1 MIRIECVCI
10 KFEYFAINWHLAHP
24 PNDLRTYFYDGFKKQ
39 DMENKQLVQ
48 WAIAIC
54 SVIFVLIVLDISG
67 DYEQGIAWTHLIIEL
82 LILLASL
89 LGIIYF
95 GWLYYQITQ
104 SKIKELKLDLALA
117 NQQAEQWRETNRDL
131 VAGLSKQIL
140 KQFEKWHLTQAEVG
154 VGMLMLKGLSLQ
166 EVADVRATSER
177 TIREQA
183 RAIYR
188 KSGLAGRSELSA
200 FFLEDLLPPQ
210 P

>member
-1 MIRIECVCI
+1 MT
-10 KFEYFAINWHLAHP
+10 NL
-24 PNDLRTYFYDGFKKQ
+24 DKQ
-39 DMENKQLVQ
+39 SIENKQLAR

-54 SVIFVLIVLDISG
+54 SVVFTLIVLDISG
-67 DYEQGIAWTHLIIEL
+67 DYQDGITWSHLIIEL

-89 LGIIYF
+89 IGIVYF
-95 GWLYYQITQ
+95 GWLYFRATQ
-104 SKIKELKLDLALA
+104 LKIIELTLDLADA
-117 NQQAEQWRETNRDL
+117 NLQAVKWREANREL

-140 KQFEKWHLTQAEVG
+140 KQFEQWGLTQAEVE

-200 FFLEDLLPPQ
+200 YFLEDLLPPQ

>member
-1 MIRIECVCI
+1 MTE
-10 KFEYFAINWHLAHP
+10 INQ
-24 PNDLRTYFYDGFKKQ
+24 Q
-39 DMENKQLVQ
+39 DIENKQLAQ
-48 WAIAIC
+48 WAIVIC
-54 SVIFVLIVLDISG
+54 SVVFTLIMLDILG
-67 DYEQGIAWTHLIIEL
+67 DYQDGIAWTHLVIEL

-89 LGIIYF
+89 IGIVYF
-95 GWLYYQITQ
+95 GWLFLKTTQ
-104 SKIKELKLDLALA
+104 SKIKALTLDLVAA

-131 VAGLSKQIL
+131 LAGLSRQIF
-140 KQFEKWHLTQAEVG
+140 KQFERWGLTQAEVE

-183 RAIYR
+183 RSIYR

-210 P
+210 A

>member
-1 MIRIECVCI
+1 MT
-10 KFEYFAINWHLAHP
+10 KL
-24 PNDLRTYFYDGFKKQ
+24 DKQ
-39 DMENKQLVQ
+39 SIENKQLAR

-54 SVIFVLIVLDISG
+54 SVVFTLIVLDISG
-67 DYEQGIAWTHLIIEL
+67 DYQDGITWSHLIIEL

-89 LGIIYF
+89 IGIVYF
-95 GWLYYQITQ
+95 GWLYFRATQ
-104 SKIKELKLDLALA
+104 LKIIELTLDLADA
-117 NQQAEQWRETNRDL
+117 NLQAVKWREANREL

-140 KQFEKWHLTQAEVG
+140 KQFEQWGLTQAEVE

-200 FFLEDLLPPQ
+200 YFLEDLLPPQ